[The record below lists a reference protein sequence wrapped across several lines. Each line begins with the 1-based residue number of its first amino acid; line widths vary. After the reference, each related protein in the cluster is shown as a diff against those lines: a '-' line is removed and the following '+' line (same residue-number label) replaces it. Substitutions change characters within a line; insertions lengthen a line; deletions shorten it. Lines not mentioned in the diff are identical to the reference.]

1 MDGNGN
7 FESRSL
13 NISALAGQS
22 IYIAFRHHA
31 VSNQFV
37 LNIDNI
43 AINGTLSVNDIEND
57 GFNYFYNKTS
67 DILNLESSKAPLSH
81 IEIYSILG
89 QNVISKSLTSL
100 TESIDVSSL
109 TDGLYL
115 ARVNIGGH
123 SKTIKFLKE

>member
-1 MDGNGN
+1 MDGNGD

-43 AINGTLSVNDIEND
+43 AINGTLSVSDIENE
-57 GFNYFYNKTS
+57 GFNYFYNKNS
-67 DILNLESSKAPLSH
+67 DILNLESSKDPLSH
-81 IEIYSILG
+81 IEIYSLLG
-89 QNVISKSLTSL
+89 QNVISKSLKSL

-115 ARVNIGGH
+115 ARVYVGGH
-123 SKTIKFLKE
+123 LKTIKFLKE